1 MESDRIIL
9 EDHSNGFDPGIAALM
24 QNACKGNF
32 DPAAMMAMMNNG
44 NFGGNGSWWWIFII
58 VLFWI
63 WGGWG
68 GNGLFGR
75 NGSDA
80 NSDFARLAAMGNEN
94 NNTDLLM
101 QAINGNKEAINSLVS
116 VVNCDSKSISQAICA
131 IQNSVDKVAGQVGFT
146 SERVINA
153 INSGDANLAS
163 QLANCCCTTQRSID
177 AVNLNLTKMSYED
190 KLAICNQTNTLVN
203 TMNNNTLQLR
213 DASTANT
220 NAILAKIDNF
230 ENMYR
235 QDKYDNLLATNSAL
249 VNELSQ
255 LKQNQYITSNV
266 TAPIL
271 AQVTSLQSEVDSIKC
286 KMPPTVSV
294 PYPQIAAVNTSCYN
308 AAAMGAAAGTFAA
321 ERYGYPYSNYS
332 NCGCC

>member
-24 QNACKGNF
+24 QNACKGNL
-32 DPAAMMAMMNNG
+32 DPTAMMAMMNNG

-58 VLFWI
+58 VLFWM

-80 NSDFARLAAMGNEN
+80 NSDFARLAAMGNVN

-101 QAINGNKEAINSLVS
+101 QAINGNKEAINSLAS
-116 VVNCDSKSISQAICA
+116 IVNCDSKSISQAICA

-177 AVNLNLTKMSYED
+177 AVNLNLTKMAYED

-203 TMNNNTLQLR
+203 AINNNTLQLR
-213 DASTANT
+213 DAGTANT

-271 AQVTSLQSEVDSIKC
+271 AQVNSLQSEVDSIKC

>member
-1 MESDRIIL
+1 
-9 EDHSNGFDPGIAALM
+9 
-24 QNACKGNF
+24 
-32 DPAAMMAMMNNG
+32 MA
-44 NFGGNGSWWWIFII
+44 
-58 VLFWI
+58 
-63 WGGWG
+63 
-68 GNGLFGR
+68 
-75 NGSDA
+75 
-80 NSDFARLAAMGNEN
+80 
-94 NNTDLLM
+94 
-101 QAINGNKEAINSLVS
+101 
-116 VVNCDSKSISQAICA
+116 
-131 IQNSVDKVAGQVGFT
+131 
-146 SERVINA
+146 
-153 INSGDANLAS
+153 
-163 QLANCCCTTQRSID
+163 
-177 AVNLNLTKMSYED
+177 YED

-203 TMNNNTLQLR
+203 TMNSNTLQLR